1 MELAMFAVLLFLG
14 AGTWLVYVAAVAM
27 RETRR

>member
-1 MELAMFAVLLFLG
+1 MELFIFGIVLLLL
-14 AGTWLVYVAAVAM
+14 AGTWLIYRAAVAT

>member
-1 MELAMFAVLLFLG
+1 MELIVLGVSVLL
-14 AGTWLVYVAAVAM
+14 AAATWLVYRAAVAT

>member
-1 MELAMFAVLLFLG
+1 MELVVFGVLLLLA
-14 AGTWLVYVAAVAM
+14 AGTWLVYVAAVAT